1 MKVYSINYMMKKK
14 SVIAAVM
21 LSAASVAASAQSVPE
36 VQERHFPFSVQ
47 FSPVPSGKGW
57 RDSNQALTD
66 SVKRETIH
74 NFIQHGVTHIATG
87 AYNGKDDDVS
97 SILDYAQS
105 LGMKID
111 YLTHG
116 IEQFGRE
123 MPPEYSIFTPEYTA
137 SVRASVEPALGGVRD
152 IANPYSIFPFM
163 DEPFHMDTTSFDFR
177 TPAKDA
183 FASEY
188 GYPMPSSFSEAS
200 KDPRKYMDF
209 INFQSST
216 FSRAW
221 RQVYDEVKKFDSRPM
236 VTITHDSHNTFGAG
250 AGSNSVWACDDVFH
264 WGADFADMFIYD
276 IYPYTCEDYRVGE
289 SGLVFKPRMS
299 QFHWTVAQMRNLT
312 ETYGKSLGFWVGSFN
327 PKWFSRFMDEN
338 RRSQFWMER
347 EMAYSAIAG
356 GADFIITGINVP
368 IDAHHWDDLGEGMST
383 VQKCGGS
390 LLDARRVKSK
400 ACFLF
405 PRTQH
410 VLTNREYFNVALT
423 FELCMRAF
431 GEMDVIHEE
440 QIVDDSLNGY
450 DVLVLADVEI
460 LPEDVAGRIKE
471 FVRNGG
477 TVIADCV
484 PQKDEALEP
493 SSTMLDVFGVK
504 SASTE
509 RVLQE
514 GLWVPATTV
523 AEPGWHFVNDW
534 KAPGKTFDQASGFK
548 VVSPRHLVPSAKKS
562 KVVSRMASGD
572 PLLMR
577 SRYGK
582 GNAFL
587 FGFCLQD
594 TYLQS
599 FIEDDEEGRS
609 VLQTLVREV
618 FMKTGAKASTYSSN
632 PDVEVALRKGES
644 EAFALVIN
652 HEADDPTSTITLSGL
667 GFRPHL
673 VIDIQTGEPV
683 PFRKSRNGIS
693 LTLCPSKDSE
703 GGITRLLRIEP

>member
-1 MKVYSINYMMKKK
+1 
-14 SVIAAVM
+14 M
-21 LSAASVAASAQSVPE
+21 LYALGVDASAQDVHKVE
-36 VQERHFPFSVQ
+36 ERHFPFSVQ

-57 RDSNQALTD
+57 RDSNQVLTD

-97 SILDYAQS
+97 SVLDYAQS
-105 LGMKID
+105 LGMKVD

-116 IEQFGRE
+116 VEQFGRE
-123 MPPEYSIFTPEYTA
+123 VPPEDCIFSPGYAA
-137 SVRASVEPALGGVRD
+137 SVRASIEPALGGVRD

-163 DEPFHMDTTSFDFR
+163 DEPFHMDTTSFDYR

-188 GYPMPSSFSEAS
+188 GYPMPSSFSEAA

-221 RQVYDEVKKFDSRPM
+221 RQVYDEVKKLDSRPM

-299 QFHWTVAQMRNLT
+299 QFHWTLAQMRNLT
-312 ETYGKSLGFWVGSFN
+312 ETYGKTMGFWVGSFN

-347 EMAYSAIAG
+347 EMAYTAIAG
-356 GADFIITGINVP
+356 GSDFIITGINVP
-368 IDAHHWDDLGEGMST
+368 IDAHHWDDLGEGMAT
-383 VQKCGGS
+383 VQKCGGD
-390 LLDARRVKSK
+390 LLDAKRVKSK

-423 FELCMRAF
+423 FELCLRAF

-440 QIVDDSLNGY
+440 QITDDSLDGY
-450 DVLVLADVEI
+450 EALVLADVEI
-460 LPEDVAGRIKE
+460 LPEAVAGRIKE
-471 FVRNGG
+471 FVRKGG

-484 PQKDEALEP
+484 PQKDEALDP
-493 SSTMLDVFGVK
+493 SRTLSEVFGVE
-504 SASTE
+504 SASTD

-514 GLWVPATTV
+514 GLWIPATTN
-523 AEPGWHFVNDW
+523 AEPGWMFVNDW
-534 KAPGKTFDQASGFK
+534 KSPAKTFDQASGFK
-548 VVSPRHLVPSAKKS
+548 VVSPRHLVPSRKSSGVLSAKA
-562 KVVSRMASGD
+562 KVVSRMASGE
-572 PLLMR
+572 PLLMK

-582 GNAFL
+582 GKAFL

-599 FIEDDEEGRS
+599 FIDEDEEGRD
-609 VLQTLVREV
+609 VLQALVRKV
-618 FMKTGAKASTYSSN
+618 FLESGAKASTYSTN
-632 PDVEVALRKGES
+632 PDVEVALRKGDS
-644 EAFALVIN
+644 QAFALIIN
-652 HEADDPTSTITLSGL
+652 HEAQDPASTVTLSGL
-667 GFRPHL
+667 GFKPKR
-673 VIDIQTGEPV
+673 VIDVQTGEPV
-683 PFRKSRNGIS
+683 PFKKSRNGIS
-693 LTLCPSKDSE
+693 LKVCPSKDSA
-703 GGITRLLRIEP
+703 GGVTRLLKIDIAE